1 MNRRFATFSCSLAP
15 FTRLG
20 SLAALAAATALCTG
34 CADDVAEPYQLS
46 HPRVLAIRA
55 EPAVIPAG
63 ATARLDVLFSD
74 GASPPRL
81 ATAEE
86 LTFTLPPE
94 LEELQLGPQL
104 AGLLVREPQGWVV
117 RSPDEATLAAAR
129 AQLELPAG
137 AAVPLPIDVAVDGAS
152 DSPDAEPLL
161 AQKIVSFGTIVGN
174 PEPPVLTL
182 DDQQITDGVRIPHGA
197 ELSLSAAVPAAATD
211 SPLAEPPGEITYR
224 WFASFGE
231 LRRYTQPLALITAES
246 DERGPG
252 SLLVIARTAAGGVS
266 WTLVAAE
273 VTDHPPA
280 Q

>member
-1 MNRRFATFSCSLAP
+1 MNRRFATFSCSLAT
-15 FTRLG
+15 FS
-20 SLAALAAATALCTG
+20 SLAALAAASALCTG
-34 CADDVAEPYQLS
+34 CADDVAEPYQLT

-63 ATARLDVLFSD
+63 TTARLDVLFTD
-74 GASPPRL
+74 GAAPPRL
-81 ATAEE
+81 ATTEE

-94 LEELQLGPQL
+94 LDQPAL
-104 AGLLVREPQGWVV
+104 AGLLAREPQGWVV

-137 AAVPLPIDVAVDGAS
+137 APVPLPIDVAVDGAS
-152 DSPDAEPLL
+152 HSPNAEPLL

-197 ELSLSAAVPAAATD
+197 ELALSAAMPAAATD
-211 SPLAEPPGEITYR
+211 SPLAEPAGEITYR

-231 LRRYTQPLALITAES
+231 LRRYTQPLALLTAES

-273 VTDHPPA
+273 VTEHPPP

>member
-1 MNRRFATFSCSLAP
+1 MNRRLATFSFSLAT
-15 FTRLG
+15 FG
-20 SLAALAAATALCTG
+20 SLAALAAASALATG

-46 HPRVLAIRA
+46 HPRVLAIRT

-63 ATARLDVLFSD
+63 TTARLDVLFTD

-86 LTFTLPPE
+86 LTFSLPPE
-94 LEELQLGPQL
+94 LDELQLGPQL

-117 RSPDEATLAAAR
+117 RSPDEATLAVAR

-137 AAVPLPIDVAVDGAS
+137 AAIPLPIDVALRTER
-152 DSPDAEPLL
+152 PTAEPLL

-197 ELSLSAAVPAAATD
+197 ELSLSAAMPAAATD
-211 SPLAEPPGEITYR
+211 SPLAEPLGEISYR

-231 LRRYTQPLALITAES
+231 LRRYTQPLALITAEP
-246 DERGPG
+246 DERGAG

-273 VTDHPPA
+273 VTD
-280 Q
+280 